1 MRMKGPGTEAR
12 EQALQRTKADYRVAC
27 GVMRVHCG
35 AQAVQLEQ
43 CKTGVARCLV
53 FC

>member
-43 CKTGVARCLV
+43 CKTRVARCLV